1 MTETTSKSVVAC
13 HSNNSSVS
21 TPYLYQLKMLEY
33 PIPFPSDTNDNSSK
47 LPPNFG
53 RVSVTTWIYIS
64 ASEIIPVA
72 LPKAVIQNLTSTTR
86 SESVVPGKILPGTFI
101 ATSAS
106 SQGTSRFF
114 IESKQLNQ
122 DRITLSPVVIN
133 FVGLPEF
140 CFDCSV
146 SPIRHVKFD
155 VLRSTIHV
163 FGLKSDLLPGP
174 LRHGRI
180 STKTERG
187 DNAVSKQPHPSSED
201 DRLAR
206 FVRKGWSF
214 HITGVWD
221 KITCYTYTVRRE
233 VPGRKSYRDALVAS
247 GSSIETP
254 VVTTSPVYSF
264 PLATRGPAEY
274 RHSQCVQFLS
284 QRSRPYHVPLPGKW
298 TSPSDYNMPELFMPC
313 EVFQAYKNSSK
324 HGPKAVPFPPEEYG
338 DRTSHSWVAFQNEVE
353 GLAVHGLYG
362 CTSIVVVS
370 RRGAWACHIWQP
382 TFDVD
387 SLEDKETFRREAYQ
401 HIHWGSND
409 KFAEY
414 GLEELR
420 DNIGVGSSRNLFGDS
435 SNSAVELGTQVF
447 IMTPRPPLPFEYPD
461 GDFLPYEAVDD
472 AYGNVGLIRY
482 EEGIDMIW
490 EDMVKTFGDVPI
502 EVVDYAPRLA
512 LSDQD
517 QDHVRAPVSADR
529 KLVSAAL
536 EKHGFWEWSAKV
548 IRGLANV
555 GVDDAGHVA
564 PINVPEA
571 VCGLLNNWF
580 GYSSIVDLEPM
591 NFV

>member
-1 MTETTSKSVVAC
+1 
-13 HSNNSSVS
+13 
-21 TPYLYQLKMLEY
+21 
-33 PIPFPSDTNDNSSK
+33 
-47 LPPNFG
+47 
-53 RVSVTTWIYIS
+53 
-64 ASEIIPVA
+64 
-72 LPKAVIQNLTSTTR
+72 
-86 SESVVPGKILPGTFI
+86 
-101 ATSAS
+101 
-106 SQGTSRFF
+106 
-114 IESKQLNQ
+114 
-122 DRITLSPVVIN
+122 
-133 FVGLPEF
+133 
-140 CFDCSV
+140 
-146 SPIRHVKFD
+146 
-155 VLRSTIHV
+155 
-163 FGLKSDLLPGP
+163 
-174 LRHGRI
+174 
-180 STKTERG
+180 
-187 DNAVSKQPHPSSED
+187 
-201 DRLAR
+201 
-206 FVRKGWSF
+206 
-214 HITGVWD
+214 
-221 KITCYTYTVRRE
+221 
-233 VPGRKSYRDALVAS
+233 
-247 GSSIETP
+247 
-254 VVTTSPVYSF
+254 
-264 PLATRGPAEY
+264 
-274 RHSQCVQFLS
+274 
-284 QRSRPYHVPLPGKW
+284 
-298 TSPSDYNMPELFMPC
+298 MPELFMPC

-517 QDHVRAPVSADR
+517 QDHVRSALSDENFESSR
-529 KLVSAAL
+529 GKLLLQYRPAGSKCDKAAWRL
-536 EKHGFWEWSAKV
+536 WVENAEVGTRTAEWEPT
-548 IRGLANV
+548 
-555 GVDDAGHVA
+555 VDQIYRSEHVREDWLKRA
-564 PINVPEA
+564 MECWRFSLQSGGWISPICWA
-571 VCGLLNNWF
+571 
-580 GYSSIVDLEPM
+580 
-591 NFV
+591 